1 MKNTRKPLR
10 ALCALVLA
18 SALQVSFTARADM
31 RLASDWLEDW
41 SNLKNPTESE
51 KLNKSVIAEAQRL
64 AATPVDSKVTYVE
77 PALPF
82 QLYFDSRK
90 YYINPVRFMA
100 KDSPGEVCSPA
111 RFKGT
116 PTYQCEEGQYY
127 KDSCHLMF
135 FNTEFESVGVQRIPI
150 NEPFPVWCNAVPAVG
165 VYDKKKNELLVTF
178 QYFPIDRK
186 AASKISEVGSG
197 WIRMTSLFRLK
208 EENGRILVEQDDSCL
223 KNPNRIESIPDA
235 KKALKRCNKAP

>member
-1 MKNTRKPLR
+1 MTLTNRII
-10 ALCALVLA
+10 
-18 SALQVSFTARADM
+18 SAVDHVV
-31 RLASDWLEDW
+31 EPPEVI
-41 SNLKNPTESE
+41 KNPTESE
-51 KLNKSVIAEAQRL
+51 KLNKAAIAETQHL
-64 AATPVDSKVTYVE
+64 AATPSNARLTNIE

-82 QLYFDSRK
+82 QLYFDNRK
-90 YYINPVRFMA
+90 YYIQPMRFMA
-100 KDSPGEVCSPA
+100 RDKPGEVCTPA
-111 RFKGT
+111 DFKGA
-116 PTYQCEEGQYY
+116 PTYRCEEGQSY
-127 KDSCHLMF
+127 KLSCHLMF
-135 FNTEFESVGVQRIPI
+135 FNTQLDPIGLHRIHTD
-150 NEPFPVWCNAVPAVG
+150 EPFPVWCNAVPAVG